1 MSEDAASPAPPVP
14 DYAGHGDA
22 VARRRSDQQVRAWVG
37 ELLVDLQD
45 RLPLEGLRER
55 FDALLM
61 RCEFADQ
68 HVVHAIEDDRFGG
81 ADFAAAIEDYD
92 RKLVTVAGASATV
105 TAAELSGLIDAIE
118 RAFAERAAGIEARL
132 KR

>member
-1 MSEDAASPAPPVP
+1 MSEDAASRALPVP

-45 RLPLEGLRER
+45 RLPLDGVRARVE
-55 FDALLM
+55 ALLM

-68 HVVHAIEDDRFGG
+68 HVIRAIEDDRFG
-81 ADFAAAIEDYD
+81 ADDFAAEIENYD
-92 RKLVTVAGASATV
+92 RKLVAAAEGCRTV
-105 TAAELSGLIDAIE
+105 TAPGLNALIDAIE
-118 RAFAERAAGIEARL
+118 GAFADRAAGIEARL
-132 KR
+132 KG

>member
-1 MSEDAASPAPPVP
+1 MSEDAASPALPVP
-14 DYAGHGDA
+14 DYAGHVDA

-45 RLPLEGLRER
+45 RLPLDGVRER
-55 FDALLM
+55 VDALLM

-68 HVVHAIEDDRFGG
+68 HVIRAVEDDRFRE
-81 ADFAAAIEDYD
+81 ADFATAVEDYD
-92 RKLVTVAGASATV
+92 RKLVAAAEGCRTV
-105 TAAELSGLIDAIE
+105 TAAGLNALIDAIE
-118 RAFAERAAGIEARL
+118 QAFNARAAGIEARL